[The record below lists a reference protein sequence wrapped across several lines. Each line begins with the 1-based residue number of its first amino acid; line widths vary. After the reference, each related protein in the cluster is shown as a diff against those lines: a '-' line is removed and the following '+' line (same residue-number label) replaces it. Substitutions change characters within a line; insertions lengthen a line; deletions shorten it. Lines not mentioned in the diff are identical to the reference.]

1 VILFGLIP
9 VRNDNMKIMVC
20 YDNSAVSKNVVRE
33 AQTHAAQW
41 NAEIKVVSVVMR
53 VEPIKHTKLVK
64 MEERLEQEIQELFE
78 GVTIPYTAQLYVD
91 DREVGEKIMAIAQ
104 RSRVDLIFLGIRKR
118 SKVGKLLFG
127 STAQYVIL
135 NASCPVV
142 TLNTEQS

>member
-1 VILFGLIP
+1 
-9 VRNDNMKIMVC
+9 MKIMVC

-33 AQTHAAQW
+33 AQKHAARW
-41 NAEIKVVSVVMR
+41 NAEITVVSVVTR
-53 VEPIKHTKLVK
+53 VEPIKHAKIVK

-78 GVTIPYTAQLYVD
+78 GVQTPCTVQLHVD
-91 DREVGEKIMAIAQ
+91 DLEAGEKIVTIAQ

-135 NASCPVV
+135 NAPCPVI
-142 TLNTEQS
+142 TLNEL

>member
-1 VILFGLIP
+1 
-9 VRNDNMKIMVC
+9 
-20 YDNSAVSKNVVRE
+20 
-33 AQTHAAQW
+33 
-41 NAEIKVVSVVMR
+41 MR

-64 MEERLEQEIQELFE
+64 MEERLEREIQELFE
-78 GVTIPYTAQLYVD
+78 GVAIPYTAQLYVD

-104 RSRVDLIFLGIRKR
+104 RNRVNLIFLGIRKR

-142 TLNTEQS
+142 TITEQT

>member
-1 VILFGLIP
+1 
-9 VRNDNMKIMVC
+9 MKIMVC

-33 AQTHAAQW
+33 AQAHASQW

-78 GVTIPYTAQLYVD
+78 GVAIPYTVQLHVD
-91 DREVGEKIMAIAQ
+91 DIEVGDKIVKVAQ
-104 RSRVDLIFLGIRKR
+104 RNRVNLIFLGIRKR

-127 STAQYVIL
+127 SNAQYVIL
-135 NASCPVV
+135 NAPCPVV